1 MSEMSREDLL
11 QVVRTLWEER
21 DPVPE
26 GLVARMQAVVATA
39 STDLDEELM
48 LLVERSTELAG
59 ARGTAAYTLRFE
71 HGELNLLL
79 RVASE
84 DGRARLDGWVT
95 PASPMTVRASSVAD
109 ELRTW
114 DALVDERG
122 RFELENLPAGLV
134 RLRLE
139 AFDAGGSPF
148 ATPAFE
154 I

>member
-11 QVVRTLWEER
+11 QVVRTLWDER
-21 DPVPE
+21 DPVPA
-26 GLVARMQAVVATA
+26 GLVARMQAAVAAA

-59 ARGTAAYTLRFE
+59 ARGSAAYTLRFE
-71 HGELNLLL
+71 LGDLNLLV

-84 DGRARLDGWVT
+84 DDRARLDGWVT
-95 PASPMTVRASSVAD
+95 PASPMAVRASSVAD

-122 RFELENLPAGLV
+122 RFELENLPTGLV

-139 AFDAGGSPF
+139 PLDAAGPPCG
-148 ATPAFE
+148 TPAFE